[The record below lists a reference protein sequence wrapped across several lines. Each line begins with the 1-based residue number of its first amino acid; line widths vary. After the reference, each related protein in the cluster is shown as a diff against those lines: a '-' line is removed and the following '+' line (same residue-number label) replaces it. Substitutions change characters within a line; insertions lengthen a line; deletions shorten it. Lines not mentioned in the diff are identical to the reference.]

1 MAALTK
7 SPAGAARRSSS
18 GTGLRPVL
26 AFDLDDGSAVE
37 DQEGDEETDFGPM
50 PRDPSGPFAGAG
62 VDEVE
67 YAYGFVPFYSCRV
80 VFMTDPFVH
89 SV

>member
-7 SPAGAARRSSS
+7 SPAGRRSSS

-26 AFDLDDGSAVE
+26 PFALDEEGSALELEE
-37 DQEGDEETDFGPM
+37 DDEPELGPM
-50 PRDPSGPFAGAG
+50 PKESSGPFQAGAG

-67 YAYGFVPFYSCRV
+67 YAYG
-80 VFMTDPFVH
+80 
-89 SV
+89 

>member
-26 AFDLDDGSAVE
+26 QFDLDESGAVE
-37 DQEGDEETDFGPM
+37 EETDEEGESEFGPI
-50 PRDPSGPFAGAG
+50 PRESPGPFAGAG

-67 YAYGFVPFYSCRV
+67 YAYGCVALYLNLALV
-80 VFMTDPFVH
+80 DP
-89 SV
+89 SAL